1 MGVNK
6 EGDRGGTEEMVTSEE
21 RFDSRAVLGPT
32 FDIEQQELREFSLGG
47 EGSPLLYHLMANHQT
62 RNVCRVF
69 RRDILVAGEPPC
81 EIHRRMG

>member
-32 FDIEQQELREFSLGG
+32 LRYRAAGT
-47 EGSPLLYHLMANHQT
+47 P
-62 RNVCRVF
+62 RVQP
-69 RRDILVAGEPPC
+69 RRRGFPFALSSDG
-81 EIHRRMG
+81 